1 MNCCVQEQKRKDQK
15 LSYDGDF
22 PEAEVKVEPSLPTTP
37 LAPGGLSKAEARRKI
52 KSQEKRDQMEK
63 IRRRSIEKLVSGGA
77 TPPPWKAGA
86 KAVAERKPPDI
97 AARGVVVVQ
106 PSCPPPPRLPALPTT
121 PIPVSELPPA
131 AVRSPPAKVMM
142 GGSQLIP
149 ALSNLT
155 PIPLRELQLQQ
166 QQHQQQAVNSRVIVS
181 SQSQQQQMTTAA
193 AAPSLTTSSPAAA
206 GGLQQSTS
214 SGVARPAAAPQE
226 FISIQVMLFFSI
238 LKYCEHLSRR
248 PLLAA
253 QCQHRTE
260 TGATSIFCFCFAK
273 AGENKL
279 MVVSC

>member
-131 AVRSPPAKVMM
+131 AVRSPPAKVIRCSKVRL
-142 GGSQLIP
+142 GCGSRCRRLVPCCQCRP
-149 ALSNLT
+149 WTRGLSH
-155 PIPLRELQLQQ
+155 LRTI
-166 QQHQQQAVNSRVIVS
+166 HCGRC
-181 SQSQQQQMTTAA
+181 
-193 AAPSLTTSSPAAA
+193 A
-206 GGLQQSTS
+206 GG
-214 SGVARPAAAPQE
+214 E
-226 FISIQVMLFFSI
+226 
-238 LKYCEHLSRR
+238 
-248 PLLAA
+248 
-253 QCQHRTE
+253 RTH
-260 TGATSIFCFCFAK
+260 
-273 AGENKL
+273 
-279 MVVSC
+279 